1 MRKLLHDFKKK
12 IQDSIYFYFYYIGS
26 QKLCDK
32 HLATIAKWQ
41 DILENPNHHKKLKRL
56 NARKSSTSSASS
68 ASSASSNISNAN
80 HNNENKENKNNYSD
94 TMSITTTNTAQPY
107 QPHFD
112 NIPIDCKLEIM
123 RRLNCGL
130 DLINLSKCNR
140 NLNDLI
146 SNELKIWKNL
156 CQFHFQQ
163 TNINSFVNRL
173 QSTTATT
180 TSSSKSAVKVDEAN
194 LFANDN
200 LDWKQIY
207 FRLKR
212 RYGHREVYVDM
223 VHKCYHCKSLFWKV
237 KFAQKLCV
245 FYFFTG
251 KYGNVP

>member
-56 NARKSSTSSASS
+56 NARKSSSASS
-68 ASSASSNISNAN
+68 SSNISNNTN
-80 HNNENKENKNNYSD
+80 HNNENKENKKNNYSD
-94 TMSITTTNTAQPY
+94 TMSITSTNTAQPY

-173 QSTTATT
+173 QSTTAT
-180 TSSSKSAVKVDEAN
+180 SSSKSAVKVDEAN

-237 KFAQKLCV
+237 KFAQNCGFLIFQRKIRKCNL
-245 FYFFTG
+245 
-251 KYGNVP
+251 KSDI